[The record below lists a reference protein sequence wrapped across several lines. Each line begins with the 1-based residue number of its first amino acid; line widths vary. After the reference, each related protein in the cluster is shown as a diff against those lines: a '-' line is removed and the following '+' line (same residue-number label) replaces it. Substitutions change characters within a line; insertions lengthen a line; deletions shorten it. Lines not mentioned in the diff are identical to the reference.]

1 MNSIKLKPFLETANV
16 WARNSSCCRVN
27 VGAVIFNMKTKRLL
41 SIGYNGTL
49 PGQVHCDKLF
59 FIDSD
64 SNYYYVCDKINNFL
78 NDVSFNDSDDYLWYR
93 MNDDY
98 PWHRV
103 NEQKFKELHHRFS
116 ELYEV
121 HAEQNAIY
129 NLIKTGT
136 SYDTDN
142 LAIITTVEPCEQ
154 CAKAIAALGIKY
166 VFYEVAYDRN
176 IINIPEY
183 FSKLGIVCEQVESD
197 GESL

>member
-1 MNSIKLKPFLETANV
+1 MKNIKLKPFLETAHA
-16 WARNSSCCRVN
+16 WASNSSCCRVH

-49 PGQVHCDKLF
+49 PGQIHCNKLF
-59 FIDSD
+59 STKMLGFCIHSD
-64 SNYYYVCDKINNFL
+64 VNKFLSNTGIPGDGNWHNVSEEKFRYV
-78 NDVSFNDSDDYLWYR
+78 
-93 MNDDY
+93 
-98 PWHRV
+98 
-103 NEQKFKELHHRFS
+103 HHRFS

-129 NLIKTGT
+129 NLIKTGA

-154 CAKAIAALGIKY
+154 CAKAIAALGIKH

-176 IINIPEY
+176 TIDIPKY
-183 FSKLGIVCEQVESD
+183 FSGLGIICRQVELS